1 LKEAREGDETVTTD
15 RSKAELERDIDDFMR
30 NGEAVSVAAS
40 SPARRARPTKTKA
53 KTKAKAK
60 RSGAR
65 ARPSKARSPKRRPR
79 PARKVARG
87 KAKRRQTRGRTK
99 KPKIRRMTSKKKS
112 KSNKSSKKTARTGKR
127 SAPRARSSAARA
139 STATVAAASNPLAT
153 VLDAV
158 EKMPESARFGPE
170 KVFIYPLWE
179 RVGKKIGMSLDQFKR
194 WLIGQNRERGL
205 DLARADLVG
214 AMDPG
219 LVQSSEINSLGSTFH
234 FVLDRSRR
242 GSWW

>member
-1 LKEAREGDETVTTD
+1 MTGD

-30 NGEAVSVAAS
+30 NGEAAGAS
-40 SPARRARPTKTKA
+40 ASPRRARLTRPARPTKKRKATKTKA
-53 KTKAKAK
+53 KRSSAKA
-60 RSGAR
+60 RPSR
-65 ARPSKARSPKRRPR
+65 ARPPKRKPR
-79 PARKVARG
+79 PTRKVTG
-87 KAKRRQTRGRTK
+87 KAKRKKTGGRSK
-99 KPKIRRMTSKKKS
+99 KSGIRRMTSKKS
-112 KSNKSSKKTARTGKR
+112 KSNKKTTRTSKR
-127 SAPRARSSAARA
+127 SPSRARSSVARA
-139 STATVAAASNPLAT
+139 SADTVGMAIDPLAT

-158 EKMPESARFGPE
+158 DKMPESGRFGPE

-194 WLIGQNRERGL
+194 WLVDQNRERRL

-219 LVQSSEINSLGSTFH
+219 LVQSSEIKSLGSTFH